1 MVYFGTDYFAILNLF
16 QYLLFC
22 ILRHYEKVTLCSL
35 ETESLNICHPFCY
48 TAFLRLLHPDFS
60 TPQERDLYSPK

>member
-22 ILRHYEKVTLCSL
+22 ILRHYEKVILCSI
-35 ETESLNICHPFCY
+35 ETE
-48 TAFLRLLHPDFS
+48 
-60 TPQERDLYSPK
+60 